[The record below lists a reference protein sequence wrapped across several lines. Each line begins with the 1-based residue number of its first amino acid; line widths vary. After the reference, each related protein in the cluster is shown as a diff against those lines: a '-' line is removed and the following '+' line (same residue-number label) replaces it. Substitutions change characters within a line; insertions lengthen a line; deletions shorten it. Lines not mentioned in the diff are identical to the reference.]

1 MRTKLTPQEITAGL
15 ASLPGWSVKNGKL
28 HRKLEFENFI
38 LAFGFMAASA
48 IAIEKQ
54 NHHPEWS
61 NVYNR
66 VSIDLVTHDAGGITK
81 SDMKL
86 ARTLETLAKKFV

>member
-1 MRTKLTPQEITAGL
+1 MRTKLTQQEITAGL

-48 IAIEKQ
+48 IAIEKRITT
-54 NHHPEWS
+54 PS
-61 NVYNR
+61 GR
-66 VSIDLVTHDAGGITK
+66 TSTTVSPSTW
-81 SDMKL
+81 
-86 ARTLETLAKKFV
+86 